1 MPQNTN
7 TEIEGAIALITDVSF
22 NSGFCVLFPVIFFL
36 LLKIK
41 SLLWLTHYSYA
52 GRAGFRDRAG
62 DHRCRQNQVQ
72 LPVT

>member
-22 NSGFCVLFPVIFFL
+22 NSGFCVLFSVIFFPPFM
-36 LLKIK
+36 KIK

-52 GRAGFRDRAG
+52 W
-62 DHRCRQNQVQ
+62 
-72 LPVT
+72 